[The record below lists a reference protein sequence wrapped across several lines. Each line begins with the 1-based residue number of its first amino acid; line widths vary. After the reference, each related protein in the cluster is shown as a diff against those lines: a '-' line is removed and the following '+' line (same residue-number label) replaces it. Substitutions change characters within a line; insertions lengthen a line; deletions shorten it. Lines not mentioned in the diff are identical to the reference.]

1 MQYLFNL
8 SGSADPTLASL
19 GLIPNEGGF
28 NPLDVAGAGNF
39 LWTLIIFCL
48 ALIPMWKM
56 VFSKIADMANDR
68 DEKAAEAVTLA
79 ARASE
84 EAEKARAEVEVR
96 LGEAQAEASKL
107 LAGARERADTRE
119 RDIIENAKKEAD
131 AMIESARSSIQAEQ
145 DKALAAI
152 RSEVVELSLSAA
164 SQVIGRQV
172 GSEDDR
178 RVVAEI
184 VGASASGDGA

>member
-1 MQYLFNL
+1 MCAFILTVS
-8 SGSADPTLASL
+8 SGD
-19 GLIPNEGGF
+19 GGF
-28 NPLDVAGAGNF
+28 NPLDVGGAGNL
-39 LWTLIIFCL
+39 LWTLIIFGL
-48 ALIPMWKM
+48 ALFPMWKM
-56 VFSKIADMANDR
+56 VFSRILVMATSR

-79 ARASE
+79 ARANE

-107 LAGARERADTRE
+107 LAGARERADARE

-131 AMIESARSSIQAEQ
+131 AMIESARVSIQAEQ
-145 DKALAAI
+145 DKAIAAI
-152 RSEVVELSLSAA
+152 RAEVVELSLSAA
-164 SQVIGRQV
+164 ARVIGRQV

-184 VGASASGDGA
+184 VGGPVNGAGA

>member
-1 MQYLFNL
+1 MHVSIF
-8 SGSADPTLASL
+8 TLAS
-19 GLIPNEGGF
+19 GEGGF
-28 NPLDVAGAGNF
+28 NPLDVGGIGNL
-39 LWTLIIFCL
+39 LWTLIIFGL

-56 VFSKIADMANDR
+56 VFSKILVMANAR

-107 LAGARERADTRE
+107 LAGARERADARE

-131 AMIESARSSIQAEQ
+131 AMIESARVSIQAEQ
-145 DKALAAI
+145 DKAIAAI
-152 RSEVVELSLSAA
+152 RAEVVELSLSAA
-164 SQVIGRQV
+164 ARVIGRQV

-184 VGASASGDGA
+184 VGGPVNGAGA

>member
-1 MQYLFNL
+1 MIASILTVS
-8 SGSADPTLASL
+8 SG
-19 GLIPNEGGF
+19 GGGF
-28 NPLDVAGAGNF
+28 NPLDVGGAGNF
-39 LWTLIIFCL
+39 LWTVIIFGL
-48 ALIPMWKM
+48 ALFPMWKM
-56 VFSKIADMANDR
+56 VFSKIAVMANAR

-79 ARASE
+79 SRASE

-107 LAGARERADTRE
+107 LSGARERADARE

-131 AMIESARSSIQAEQ
+131 AMIESARAAIQSEQ
-145 DKALAAI
+145 DKALSAI
-152 RSEVVELSLSAA
+152 RAEVVDLSLSAA

-172 GSEDDR
+172 GSDDDR

-184 VGASASGDGA
+184 VGGPADGAGA

>member
-1 MQYLFNL
+1 MIASILTVS
-8 SGSADPTLASL
+8 SGGD
-19 GLIPNEGGF
+19 GF
-28 NPLDVAGAGNF
+28 NPLDVGGAGNF
-39 LWTLIIFCL
+39 LWTLIIFGL

-56 VFSKIADMANDR
+56 VFSKIAVMANAR

-79 ARASE
+79 SRANE

-107 LAGARERADTRE
+107 LAGARERADARE

-131 AMIESARSSIQAEQ
+131 AMIESARAAILSEQ
-145 DKALAAI
+145 DKALSAI
-152 RSEVVELSLSAA
+152 RAEVVELSLSAA
-164 SQVIGRQV
+164 SRVIGRQV

-184 VGASASGDGA
+184 VGGPADGAGA